1 MNPPLRSARDREAIL
16 EGLADGT
23 IEILCSD
30 HAPHCDYEKEVEF
43 DYAPFGITGL
53 ETELAL
59 SLMQLVHAKRLSLP
73 DLIAKFTV
81 NPARLL
87 NLNKGTLSAGAD
99 ADVTVFDPDAN
110 GFLTARRRP
119 ANRPTVHFTAGNS
132 KAGPWPRLS
141 LESGS
146 GLNKTNWSRSNDR
159 IQIRTMKKIVI
170 VLLAAT
176 ALGRVNAAESTWLT
190 DLPKAEAQ
198 AKAESKIVLMDFT
211 GSDWC
216 GWCIKFKKEVLDTA
230 EFQDYAAKNVVLVEL
245 DYPSKKV
252 QSAELKKANAA
263 LKDQYN
269 IHGYPT
275 LVVLDKDG
283 KEIGRQVGYSKG
295 GPQAF
300 IARLEKFKAKG

>member
-1 MNPPLRSARDREAIL
+1 
-16 EGLADGT
+16 
-23 IEILCSD
+23 
-30 HAPHCDYEKEVEF
+30 
-43 DYAPFGITGL
+43 
-53 ETELAL
+53 
-59 SLMQLVHAKRLSLP
+59 
-73 DLIAKFTV
+73 
-81 NPARLL
+81 
-87 NLNKGTLSAGAD
+87 
-99 ADVTVFDPDAN
+99 
-110 GFLTARRRP
+110 
-119 ANRPTVHFTAGNS
+119 
-132 KAGPWPRLS
+132 
-141 LESGS
+141 
-146 GLNKTNWSRSNDR
+146 
-159 IQIRTMKKIVI
+159 MKKVI
-170 VLLAAT
+170 ILLLAAT
-176 ALGRVNAAESTWLT
+176 ALWRVNAAESVWLT

-216 GWCIKFKKEVLDTA
+216 GWCIKFRKEVLDTA

-295 GPQAF
+295 GPKAF
-300 IARLEKFKAKG
+300 IARLESFKK

>member
-1 MNPPLRSARDREAIL
+1 
-16 EGLADGT
+16 
-23 IEILCSD
+23 
-30 HAPHCDYEKEVEF
+30 
-43 DYAPFGITGL
+43 
-53 ETELAL
+53 
-59 SLMQLVHAKRLSLP
+59 
-73 DLIAKFTV
+73 
-81 NPARLL
+81 
-87 NLNKGTLSAGAD
+87 
-99 ADVTVFDPDAN
+99 
-110 GFLTARRRP
+110 
-119 ANRPTVHFTAGNS
+119 
-132 KAGPWPRLS
+132 
-141 LESGS
+141 
-146 GLNKTNWSRSNDR
+146 
-159 IQIRTMKKIVI
+159 MKKIVI

-176 ALGRVNAAESTWLT
+176 ALWRVNAAESTWLT

-269 IHGYPT
+269 IQGYPT